1 MRYSR
6 RVPAALLAV
15 TVLSGAAYSGRRSAQ
30 YPAETPVYNGTLRV
44 KAYLTPFNPNFDP
57 SGSPHFFIVEQLFD
71 GLVKVDGNFN
81 VIPGL
86 AEYWTISADQK
97 RIMFYLRRG
106 VKFHDGRELTAED
119 VKFSLDRLVQNRPGN
134 SCHEYFINKV
144 VGAEAY
150 WKGEAAEVAGFRAVD
165 RYTFEIEWLR
175 PYSQASLYLLSMSF
189 CKILPKDLLM
199 SQGKAFFQKPVGTG
213 PFKFAYFLRGPQLDV
228 LGVRLVVNGAYYGK
242 RPYLYAIEYSPE
254 YTENQFDEG
263 VVHIFPVTSQ
273 RLLRGNHLV
282 LENTT
287 LRTCYLAMSC
297 RTAPLDR
304 VEVRM
309 ALALGLNKA
318 ALAAAAATASSLPQV
333 TENFIP
339 PLLPGFFPR
348 ETAASFEP
356 EKARILLA
364 RLLPEAAA
372 KPLKLTLVFP
382 APRTDALSAL
392 ARELGKELG
401 ALGIETEAKYLKAAR
416 DIQGIGGPYLK
427 LVDWTMAY
435 PDPENIVMPLFHSLS
450 SVNALAAQYANPSV
464 DRLAEEA
471 EVETSWEKRTG
482 LFRRIEKTLFDD
494 MPAVPLYTE
503 KIRIALQSK
512 VRGATLPAMG
522 FYSLDTK
529 MIWLKE

>member
-6 RVPAALLAV
+6 RVPSILFAFAVLAG
-15 TVLSGAAYSGRRSAQ
+15 TAHSGARPAQ
-30 YPAETPVYNGTLRV
+30 SPAETPVYNGTLRV
-44 KAYLTPFNPNFDP
+44 KAYLSPFNPNFDP

-81 VIPGL
+81 IIPGL
-86 AEYWTISADQK
+86 AEYWTISGDQK
-97 RIMFYLRRG
+97 RITFYIRRG
-106 VKFHDGRELTAED
+106 VKFHDGRELTSED

-134 SCHEYFINKV
+134 PCYEYFINKV

-150 WKGEAAEVAGFRAVD
+150 WKGEAPDVSGFRVVD

-189 CKILPKDLLM
+189 CKILPKDLLTA
-199 SQGKAFFQKPVGTG
+199 QGRRFFQAPIGTG
-213 PFKFAYFLRGPQLDV
+213 PFKFAYFLRGPQLDI
-228 LGVRLVVNGAYYGK
+228 LGVRLIVNGAYYGK
-242 RPYLYAIEYSPE
+242 RPYLMAIEYSPE
-254 YTENQFDEG
+254 YSENQFDEG
-263 VVHIFPVTSQ
+263 VVHIFPVTTP
-273 RLLRGNHLV
+273 RLLRDNHQV

-304 VEVRM
+304 ADVRM

-318 ALAAAAATASSLPQV
+318 ALAAAAATTSSLTQV

-348 ETAASFEP
+348 ETAAPCEP
-356 EKARILLA
+356 EKARVLLA
-364 RLLPEAAA
+364 RLLPETAA

-382 APRTDALSAL
+382 AQRTEAWGAL

-401 ALGIETEAKYLKAAR
+401 ALGIETETKYLKADRGSQDVA
-416 DIQGIGGPYLK
+416 GPYLK
-427 LVDWTMAY
+427 LIDWTMAY

-450 SVNALAAQYANPSV
+450 SANALAAQYANPTV
-464 DRLAEEA
+464 DRLAEQA
-471 EVETSWEKRTG
+471 EVEPSWEKRTA
-482 LFRRIEKTLFDD
+482 LFRRIEKILFDD
-494 MPAVPLYTE
+494 LPAVPLYTE
-503 KIRIALQSK
+503 KIRIVLQSK
-512 VRGATLPAMG
+512 VRGATLPATG

-529 MIWLKE
+529 AIWLKD